1 MKSCGYEKWI
11 HRFIDRELDKR
22 DRDEFQ
28 RHLSSCDRCKEEVF
42 ELERMKG
49 LLSCAKEDLLLP
61 QLKYRVMERIEEAET
76 SLMRERFQVALLY
89 GKVAPVLAAAALL
102 FIAVSL
108 WDIGK
113 FYSETDY
120 AIAFLEE
127 KEALTPEFDPDI
139 L

>member
-22 DRDEFQ
+22 NKDEFQ
-28 RHLSSCDRCKEEVF
+28 RHLSTCDKCKEEIV
-42 ELERMKG
+42 ELEDMRG
-49 LLSCAKEDLLLP
+49 LLSFAKEDLLLP
-61 QLKYRVMERIEEAET
+61 QLKYRVMERIEEAES

-102 FIAVSL
+102 FIAVSV

-127 KEALTPEFDPDI
+127 KEAVAPEFDLDI